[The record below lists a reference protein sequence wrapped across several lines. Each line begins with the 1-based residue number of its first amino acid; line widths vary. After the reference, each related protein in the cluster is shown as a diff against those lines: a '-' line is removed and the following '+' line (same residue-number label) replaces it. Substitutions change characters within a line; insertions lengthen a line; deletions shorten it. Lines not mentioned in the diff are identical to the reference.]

1 MKVEGS
7 FTLIYKR
14 DSFMLPSDKKVN
26 IQVVQSADEPELLE
40 ALFASIAWLVDG
52 RAKNKRNN

>member
-1 MKVEGS
+1 
-7 FTLIYKR
+7 
-14 DSFMLPSDKKVN
+14 MLPSDKKVK

-40 ALFASIAWLVDG
+40 ALFASIAWLVEG